1 MSKMVC
7 EICGTTYDDAS
18 GVCPV
23 CGWNSGNTLDAADN
37 MDDVLNDDFQ
47 LDDLDEVIS
56 DVPPQKGKAVFDY
69 DAVNPRRRQPAAPA
83 TPPTSPKPARPAK
96 PARPVQPAPVEEEEE
111 EEEESGSNKF
121 LVIILV
127 VLILALLAVSG
138 YIAYTKLWKPDRVG
152 SDVNKPQETVA
163 TEPVDYSDPVS
174 TEPQVTETTEE
185 TEPTIPC
192 TELSLVASMDK
203 LTTPGQYWRLMVK
216 YAPDNTTDTVTY
228 TSGDESVVTV
238 DEYGRVTAV
247 GEGETVIVIQCGDK
261 RIETPAV
268 VSYAAEE
275 TTETT
280 ASAPAEGTSGTGT
293 SSGTTVAT
301 PSSGVLKL
309 KKTDIT
315 FSRQGVYITL
325 ELENGISADS
335 VKWSTSDS
343 GVANVYNGQ
352 VTAIGRGVCV
362 VRAEYNGQVAECVV
376 RCKF

>member
-7 EICGTTYDDAS
+7 DICGTTYDEAS

-23 CGWNSGNTLDAADN
+23 CGWKPGTTLDTAGD
-37 MDDVLNDDFQ
+37 MDDILNDDFQ
-47 LDDLDEVIS
+47 IDDFDLDGS
-56 DVPPQKGKAVFDY
+56 DLPPQKGKAVFDY
-69 DAVNPRRRQPAAPA
+69 DAVNTRRRQPAAP
-83 TPPTSPKPARPAK
+83 TRPARPA
-96 PARPVQPAPVEEEEE
+96 PAPAKEDEDE

-138 YIAYTKLWKPDRVG
+138 YIAYTKLWKPDRMG
-152 SDVNKPQETVA
+152 SDSNKPQETVSVEPSESEET
-163 TEPVDYSDPVS
+163 TEP
-174 TEPQVTETTEE
+174 TETTEA

-203 LTTPGQYWRLMVK
+203 LTFAGQYWRLMVK
-216 YAPDNTTDTVTY
+216 YAPEDTTDKVTF

-268 VSYAAEE
+268 VSFATE
-275 TTETT
+275 TTEATT
-280 ASAPAEGTSGTGT
+280 AAPAEGTSGTGT
-293 SSGTTVAT
+293 SSGSTVAT

-315 FSRQGVYITL
+315 ISRRGVYVTL

-343 GVANVYNGQ
+343 SIATVYNGN
-352 VTAIGRGVCV
+352 VTALGRGTCV
-362 VRAEYNGQVAECVV
+362 IRAEYNGQVAECVV
-376 RCKF
+376 RCNF

>member
-1 MSKMVC
+1 
-7 EICGTTYDDAS
+7 
-18 GVCPV
+18 
-23 CGWNSGNTLDAADN
+23 
-37 MDDVLNDDFQ
+37 MDDITNDDFQ
-47 LDDLDEVIS
+47 LDDLDDVIS

-83 TPPTSPKPARPAK
+83 AAPASPKPARPAG
-96 PARPVQPAPVEEEEE
+96 PVKPAPVEEEEE
-111 EEEESGSNKF
+111 EGEESGSNKF

-152 SDVNKPQETVA
+152 SDDNKPQETVA
-163 TEPVDYSDPVS
+163 TQPVENTDPVI
-174 TEPQVTETTEE
+174 TQETVTETTEE

-216 YAPDNTTDTVTY
+216 YAPENTTDTVTY

-268 VSYAAEE
+268 VSYATEE
-275 TTETT
+275 TTEATT
-280 ASAPAEGTSGTGT
+280 AAPAEGTSGTGT

-362 VRAEYNGQVAECVV
+362 VKAEYNGQVAECVV

>member
-7 EICGTTYDDAS
+7 EICGTTYDDAA
-18 GVCPV
+18 GACPV
-23 CGWNSGNTLDAADN
+23 CGWAPGETLDPSVD
-37 MDDVLNDDFQ
+37 MDDILNDDFQ
-47 LDDLDEVIS
+47 LEDLDETLS
-56 DVPPQKGKAVFDY
+56 DTPPQKGKAVFDY
-69 DAVNPRRRQPAAPA
+69 DAVNPRRRQQAAPQN
-83 TPPTSPKPARPAK
+83 PPRPARPPKPA
-96 PARPVQPAPVEEEEE
+96 PVQEEEDE

-121 LVIILV
+121 LVIVLV

-138 YIAYTKLWKPDRVG
+138 YIAYTKLWKPNQVG
-152 SDVNKPQETVA
+152 SDDNKPQQTVA
-163 TEPVDYSDPVS
+163 TEPVDV
-174 TEPQVTETTEE
+174 TEPETVGSLSAETTEA
-185 TEPTIPC
+185 TEATIPC

-216 YAPDNTTDTVTY
+216 YAPENTTDTVTY

-268 VSYAAEE
+268 VSYATEE
-275 TTETT
+275 TTEATT
-280 ASAPAEGTSGTGT
+280 AAPAEGTSGTGT

-362 VRAEYNGQVAECVV
+362 IRAEYNGQVAECVV

>member
-7 EICGTTYDDAS
+7 DICGTTYDDAS

-23 CGWNSGNTLDAADN
+23 CGWKPGTALDTAED
-37 MDDVLNDDFQ
+37 MDDFLNDDFD
-47 LDDLDEVIS
+47 LDDLGADDATAPS
-56 DVPPQKGKAVFDY
+56 QKGKAVFDY
-69 DAVNPRRRQPAAPA
+69 DAVNPRRRQPTA
-83 TPPTSPKPARPAK
+83 PARPA
-96 PARPVQPAPVEEEEE
+96 RPAPAPAPAKEEEDE

-127 VLILALLAVSG
+127 VLILALLAVSA
-138 YIAYTKLWKPDRVG
+138 YIAYTKLWKPDKMG
-152 SDVNKPQETVA
+152 SDNNKPQETVSS
-163 TEPVDYSDPVS
+163 EPLETTQS
-174 TEPQVTETTEE
+174 TETLSFETTEE

-192 TELSLVASMDK
+192 TELSLVASMDT
-203 LTTPGQYWRLMVK
+203 LTFAGQNWRLMAR
-216 YAPDNTTDTVTY
+216 YAPENTTDKVTY

-247 GEGETVIVIQCGDK
+247 GEGETVIVVQCGEK
-261 RIETPAV
+261 RVQTPAV
-268 VSYAAEE
+268 VSFAAE

-280 ASAPAEGTSGTGT
+280 TAAPAEGTSGTGT

-315 FSRQGVYITL
+315 ISRRGVYVTL

-343 GVANVYNGQ
+343 SIANVYNGQ
-352 VTAIGRGVCV
+352 VTALGRGTCV
-362 VRAEYNGQVAECVV
+362 IRAEYNGQVAECVV
-376 RCKF
+376 RCNF

>member
-7 EICGTTYDDAS
+7 EICGTTYDEAS

-23 CGWNSGNTLDAADN
+23 CGWKPGDGLDTTD
-37 MDDVLNDDFQ
+37 MDDILNDDFQ
-47 LDDLDEVIS
+47 LDDLDG
-56 DVPPQKGKAVFDY
+56 DATVPPQKGKAVFDY
-69 DAVNPRRRQPAAPA
+69 DAVNTRRRQAPK
-83 TPPTSPKPARPAK
+83 PKPAPE
-96 PARPVQPAPVEEEEE
+96 PAPEDDD

-121 LVIILV
+121 LVAILV

-138 YIAYTKLWKPDRVG
+138 YIAYTKLWKPEKMG
-152 SDVNKPQETVA
+152 SDDNKPQQTITAEPLESTEPLTVPTESLSTEPATTEA
-163 TEPVDYSDPVS
+163 TEPTV
-174 TEPQVTETTEE
+174 
-185 TEPTIPC
+185 PC

-203 LTTPGQYWRLMVK
+203 LTFAGQYWRLMVK
-216 YAPDNTTDTVTY
+216 YAPDNTTDKVTY

-268 VSYAAEE
+268 VSFATESTEE
-275 TTETT
+275 ATQSPT
-280 ASAPAEGTSGTGT
+280 EGTSGTGT
-293 SSGTTVAT
+293 TGSGSTVAT
-301 PSSGVLKL
+301 PSTGTVLKL

-315 FSRQGVYITL
+315 IGRQGVYVTL

-343 GVANVYNGQ
+343 GVATVYNGN
-352 VTAIGRGVCV
+352 VTAIGKGTCII
-362 VRAEYNGQVAECVV
+362 RAEYNGQTAECIV

>member
-7 EICGTTYDDAS
+7 EICGTTYNDAA

-23 CGWNSGNTLDAADN
+23 CGWKPGDSLDTGS
-37 MDDVLNDDFQ
+37 DVNDILNDDFQ
-47 LDDLDEVIS
+47 LDDLDDDPTVT
-56 DVPPQKGKAVFDY
+56 PPQKEKAVFDY
-69 DAVNPRRRQPAAPA
+69 DAVNTRRRQTPRPAPA
-83 TPPTSPKPARPAK
+83 
-96 PARPVQPAPVEEEEE
+96 PAPEEDE

-121 LVIILV
+121 LVFILV
-127 VLILALLAVSG
+127 VLILALLGVSV

-152 SDVNKPQETVA
+152 SDVNKPQETIT
-163 TEPVDYSDPVS
+163 TEPVGGTDPTGIT
-174 TEPQVTETTEE
+174 TEPTAVESVETTEA

-203 LTTPGQYWRLMVK
+203 LTHAGQYWRLMVK
-216 YAPDNTTDTVTY
+216 YAPDNTTDKVTY
-228 TSGDESVVTV
+228 TSGNESVVTV

-268 VSYAAEE
+268 VSYA
-275 TTETT
+275 TDSTENT
-280 ASAPAEGTSGTGT
+280 AAPTEGTSGTGAT
-293 SSGTTVAT
+293 GNGTTVAT
-301 PSSGVLKL
+301 PSNGSVLKL

-315 FSRQGVYITL
+315 IGRRGVYVTL
-325 ELENGISADS
+325 ELENGISAES

-343 GVANVYNGQ
+343 SIATVYNGN
-352 VTAIGRGVCV
+352 VTALNKGTCV
-362 VRAEYNGQVAECVV
+362 IRAEYNGQTAECVV

>member
-1 MSKMVC
+1 MSKIVC
-7 EICGTTYDDAS
+7 EICGTSYDDAS

-23 CGWNSGNTLDAADN
+23 CGWKSGSALDTADN
-37 MDDVLNDDFQ
+37 MDDILNDDFQ
-47 LDDLDEVIS
+47 LEDLDTVLS
-56 DVPPQKGKAVFDY
+56 DTPPQKGKAVFDY
-69 DAVNPRRRQPAAPA
+69 DAVNPRRRQSSASPVPPAP
-83 TPPTSPKPARPAK
+83 PKPARPVK
-96 PARPVQPAPVEEEEE
+96 PVKPAPVEEEEE
-111 EEEESGSNKF
+111 DEEEESGSNKF

-138 YIAYTKLWKPDRVG
+138 YIAYTKLWKPDKMG
-152 SDVNKPQETVA
+152 SDDNKPQETVE
-163 TEPVDYSDPVS
+163 TQDTVYTDP
-174 TEPQVTETTEE
+174 TGLETQFTETTEE

-192 TELSLVASMDK
+192 TELSLVASMDE
-203 LTTPGQYWRLMVK
+203 LTFAGQYWRLMVK
-216 YAPDNTTDTVTY
+216 YAPEDTTDTVTY

-268 VSYAAEE
+268 VNFSADEA
-275 TTETT
+275 TEATVAT
-280 ASAPAEGTSGTGT
+280 PAEGTSGTGAT
-293 SSGTTVAT
+293 SSGTVAT

-315 FSRQGVYITL
+315 FSRRGVYITL

-352 VTAIGRGVCV
+352 VTAIGRGTCV